1 VTRPPQNLIPAL
13 AAYRRGDLAG
23 ARREIEAALAA
34 EPGHFELSAFAGLV
48 VAQSG
53 DPEAA
58 IPHFRRVLVAAP
70 GDAATRLNLATAL
83 LATGALDEAGDVCAA
98 GDRDPRLRRIAAY
111 VFQQQGRLAE
121 AAEAYE
127 AAIAA
132 VPGDW
137 ESVNNLGN
145 VRAAMGETDAA
156 IAAFRQAIALRP
168 DLVEIVINLSNL
180 LGASDRHDTR
190 QQVMRAAARVSPDVA
205 RVQAELGVAEAEA
218 RDFPAAEAAY
228 RAAIGLDPDFMPA
241 YVELG
246 LLLETQNRLDDL
258 EVLLD
263 AADARGLAGPEFGF
277 LRAWLLRRQGRFA
290 DALPLAEAT
299 PASIN
304 PARRAQLLGEL
315 NDRLGDS
322 AAAFAAFAEMNR
334 AAAESRPASEGPT
347 YRALVETGAALLTPA
362 RIGAWSKVELPSEP
376 PSPVFIVGFPRSG
389 TTLLDTLLMNM
400 PQLHVL
406 EEVPVIDEVAM
417 ALGEEERLATIG
429 SREAGDLRRLYFE
442 VLGRISP
449 PAPGQIV
456 IDKFP
461 LHMARMPIIHR
472 LFPDARVVF
481 VERHPCDTVLSCFMS
496 NFQLNQ
502 AMRSFTDLGE
512 TARLYDAVFT
522 AWTRARALLPLDI
535 HVVRYEDMIAD
546 LEGTMRPL
554 IDYLGLAW
562 DPKVLDNRAAAG
574 ERGYVR
580 TASYAQV
587 AEPIY
592 ARAAGRWQRYRDQ
605 LAPVLPI
612 LAPWAERMGYEM

>member
-1 VTRPPQNLIPAL
+1 VTQPPPNLVPAL
-13 AAYRRGDLAG
+13 ELFRRGDFAG
-23 ARREIEAALAA
+23 ALKAAEGALALEPDNAALR
-34 EPGHFELSAFAGLV
+34 AFAGL
-48 VAQSG
+48 AAARSG
-53 DPEAA
+53 DPAAA
-58 IPHFRRVLVAAP
+58 IPHFRSAVAAAP
-70 GDAATRLNLATAL
+70 GDAAARINLATAL
-83 LATGALDEAGDVCAA
+83 LATGALDEAGEVCAA
-98 GDRDPRLRRIAAY
+98 GGGDPRLRRIAAY

-121 AAEAYE
+121 AATAYE

-180 LGASDRHDTR
+180 LGAADRHDMR
-190 QQVMRAAARVSPDVA
+190 QEVMRAAARISPDDA

-228 RAAIGLDPDFMPA
+228 RAAISLDPDFMPA

-246 LLLETQNRLDDL
+246 LLLETQNRLEAL
-258 EVLLD
+258 EALLD
-263 AADARGLAGPEFGF
+263 TADARGLAGPEFGF

-290 DALPLAEAT
+290 EALPLAEAT

-304 PARRAQLLGEL
+304 PARRAQLLGEIH
-315 NDRLGDS
+315 DRLGDS

-334 AAAESRPASEGPT
+334 AAAGARPAADGPT
-347 YRALVETGAALLTPA
+347 YRALVEAGAASLTPA
-362 RIGAWSKVELPSEP
+362 RVAAWRKIELPTAP

-389 TTLLDTLLMNM
+389 TTLLDTLLMNL
-400 PQLHVL
+400 PALHVL
-406 EEVPVIDEVAM
+406 EEVPVIDEVAL
-417 ALGEEERLATIG
+417 ALGEEERLATID
-429 SREAGDLRRLYFE
+429 SQEAGDLRRLYYE
-442 VLGRISP
+442 VLDRISP
-449 PAPGQIV
+449 PAPGQLV

-461 LHMARMPIIHR
+461 LHMARMPLIHR
-472 LFPDARVVF
+472 LFPDARIVF
-481 VERHPCDTVLSCFMS
+481 VERHPCDTVLSCFMA
-496 NFQLNQ
+496 NFQLNL

-512 TARLYDAVFT
+512 AARLYDAVFT
-522 AWTRARALLPLDI
+522 AWTRARDLLPLDV

-554 IDYLGLAW
+554 IAYLGLAW

-612 LAPWAERMGYEM
+612 LAPWAERMGYEL